1 METEASPM
9 QMSKPTEETET
20 ETTTS
25 EELEWPLREEVLV
38 LHEDE
43 EPDTD
48 PLGMLSD
55 TEAEAI
61 YRRLSK
67 SEQKVYR
74 ELLRHY
80 RKQMHLHDK
89 IVPTY
94 KEVCSTMKEHFPAI
108 PSKNGDQL
116 AEAQRR
122 LLAEE
127 SMKHLCKDLR
137 YAMPERLTTKQST
150 AKDYMPWPTLW
161 FEPVGPEGSDED
173 LPEGQTAQSDQS
185 PNMDTCTVTVKQ
197 EEDEDMKPKLATSTC
212 SAKYLRQMLGGTADC
227 MITRIHHG
235 NDPYSEFVVDNPL
248 TQEEIILSSEEESE
262 VDDLDEV
269 SLDSMPVTSKE
280 LQEVLTKLADSH
292 RATGEHLATLA
303 QMAGKM
309 TADQI
314 ETTASTVSAE
324 LQGYPGLQAM
334 FNHYD
339 PSKIP
344 LILTIRYKNY
354 EETEKI
360 KGHWSKPI
368 SYNRLVKVFGV
379 GK

>member
-1 METEASPM
+1 METEASPT

-25 EELEWPLREEVLV
+25 EELEQPLPEEVLV

-48 PLGMLSD
+48 PLGTLSD
-55 TEAEAI
+55 AEAEAI

-74 ELLRHY
+74 ELLQHY

-89 IVPTY
+89 MVPTY

-108 PSKNGDQL
+108 PSKDGDQL

-127 SMKHLCKDLR
+127 RMKDLCKDLG
-137 YAMPERLTTKQST
+137 YAIPERLTTQQST
-150 AKDYMPWPTLW
+150 ARDDMPRPTLQ
-161 FEPVGPEGSDED
+161 FEPVGPEESNED
-173 LPEGQTAQSDQS
+173 LPEGQMAQGDQS
-185 PNMDTCTVTVKQ
+185 PNMDTSTVTVKQ
-197 EEDEDMKPKLATSTC
+197 EEDEDVKPKLATSMC
-212 SAKYLRQMLGGTADC
+212 SAKYLRQMLGGMADC
-227 MITRIHHG
+227 MITRIRRG
-235 NDPYSEFVVDNPL
+235 NDPCSKFVVDDPL

-292 RATGEHLATLA
+292 RAMREHLATLA
-303 QMAGKM
+303 QMAGEM

-314 ETTASTVSAE
+314 ETTTSTVSAE
-324 LQGYPGLQAM
+324 LQGCPGLQAM
-334 FNHYD
+334 FDHYD
-339 PSKIP
+339 SSMIP
-344 LILTIRYKNY
+344 LILAIWCKNY
-354 EETEKI
+354 KETEKV
-360 KGHWSKPI
+360 KGRWAKLI
-368 SYNRLVKVFGV
+368 SYD
-379 GK
+379 